1 MQVLV
6 PPGEAV
12 PVPLPWKSTTLPWS
26 NVPRPLTLTLKPR
39 QRPVRKQGMSTT
51 IKIRGSQPHGQEA
64 LCRTCRWVHMQKG
77 FRDSEEAIY
86 CDYGTLRPLRFKVAE
101 CTDYM
106 DRTAPSRA
114 EMEGMALLINISP
127 ARPNAGFTRALAG
140 FWPGEEEEETEE
152 CPAKRE

>member
-1 MQVLV
+1 MQVRV
-6 PPGEAV
+6 PPGDSV
-12 PVPLPWKSTTLPWS
+12 PCRCNGTAPPLPWPHVS
-26 NVPRPLTLTLKPR
+26 RPLTLTLKPR
-39 QRPVRKQGMSTT
+39 QRPVRKQCMSTT
-51 IKIRGSQPHGQEA
+51 IKIRSSQPHGEEA

-127 ARPNAGFTRALAG
+127 PGPNAGFTRALAG